1 MLVPPAYP
9 GDPVKAP
16 VQVRKRGT
24 YPRAW
29 TPNSVRAG
37 KGGGVGAGFLRGRKT
52 VGAQVVV

>member
-37 KGGGVGAGFLRGRKT
+37 SEEEGFLRGLYGK
-52 VGAQVVV
+52 A